1 MSEVGRHDGVSELRG
16 RGRTPDE
23 WRDLREQIPP
33 RASLDEVDEAL
44 AQNPSLSEDD
54 RAALW
59 LYAWSRSQRD
69 RYGDGP
75 PTDERTFGESIRAPL
90 GRLLALLRSYQ
101 PDSPP

>member
-1 MSEVGRHDGVSELRG
+1 MNDVGRPKGVSEL
-16 RGRTPDE
+16 PMHADE

-44 AQNPSLSEDD
+44 AQNHSLSEDD

-69 RYGDGP
+69 RHGDEP
-75 PTDERTFGESIRAPL
+75 PTDARTLGEAIRAPL
-90 GRLLALLRSYQ
+90 ARLFALLR
-101 PDSPP
+101 PDPADSSR